1 VRGLIRSILVP
12 PEKITD
18 YHILRTGGGNVKRNT
33 PPQHGNSI
41 YFLQFS
47 KTVLLLVSGTIWQG
61 ISVQHFTVAK
71 QAE

>member
-1 VRGLIRSILVP
+1 MRVSSLSQFLSESDKSCRSP
-12 PEKITD
+12 
-18 YHILRTGGGNVKRNT
+18 
-33 PPQHGNSI
+33 HGNSI